1 MVVRGRWALLFT
13 LVLLQAFTI
22 GAATY
27 VWSTGLTVAGGRA
40 TAAAVPSPSPSRVP
54 VPLIT
59 AEPVLSAEPGGAAPA
74 KKELAARLSGVLSGA
89 ALGGNVGAMVMDAA
103 TGATLFS
110 SRSTAALTPASTT
123 KIVTGVA
130 ALAALG
136 PDARLATRVVTGRTK
151 DTIILV
157 GGGDPTLA
165 GPKAADR
172 GYPRPAS
179 LAALASRTAKAL
191 KASGATKVT
200 LAYDDSL
207 FSGPRTAQ
215 GWKPNYVPEG
225 TVAPVTA
232 LMHDV
237 GRVDPRARERW
248 PHPSRATAVAFASLL
263 RRQGITV
270 ASSVRE
276 AKASA
281 SAQDVAQVESP
292 PVYQLVERMLTE
304 SDNDLAEAL
313 AHHVAIKQGLPGTF
327 AGGARATMRVLA
339 ELGVDKGV
347 RVYDGSGLS
356 TANRI
361 TPQALSRLLAL
372 AASPEQPGLH
382 TAISGLPVAGF
393 TGTLDDR
400 YANAGSAAGAGLVRA
415 KTGSLSGVNTLAG
428 ITRTAEGRMITF
440 AFMADR
446 VPAPDPAIAALDR
459 LATIV
464 SRS

>member
-1 MVVRGRWALLFT
+1 
-13 LVLLQAFTI
+13 VL
-22 GAATY
+22 ATE
-27 VWSTGLTVAGGRA
+27 AGGA
-40 TAAAVPSPSPSRVP
+40 P
-54 VPLIT
+54 
-59 AEPVLSAEPGGAAPA
+59 PA
-74 KKELAARLSGVLSGA
+74 KNTLAARLSGPLSAA
-89 ALGGNVGAMVMDAA
+89 ALGGNVGAVVVDAA
-103 TGATLFS
+103 SGATLFS
-110 SRSTAALTPASTT
+110 SRSTAGLTPASTT
-123 KIVTGVA
+123 KVVTAVA
-130 ALAALG
+130 ALTSLG
-136 PDARLATRVVTGRTK
+136 PDARLSTRVVRGEA
-151 DTIILV
+151 DDSIILV

-165 GPKAADR
+165 GPKSADR

-179 LAALASRTAKAL
+179 LATLASRTAKAL
-191 KASGATKVT
+191 KADGVAKVT

-237 GRVDPRARERW
+237 GRVDPRVRERW

-263 RRQGITV
+263 RRQGVTV
-270 ASSVRE
+270 APSVRTANAAE
-276 AKASA
+276 PAKDAKEIA
-281 SAQDVAQVESP
+281 RVDSP
-292 PVYQLVERMLTE
+292 PVYQLVERMLTD

-313 AHHVAIKQGLPGTF
+313 AHHVAIKEGLRGTF
-327 AGGARATMRVLA
+327 ADGARATTRVLR

-347 RVYDGSGLS
+347 RVFDGSGLS

-361 TPQALSRLLAL
+361 TPQALARLLAL
-372 AASPEQPGLH
+372 AASPEHPELH

-400 YANAGSAAGAGLVRA
+400 YDGTGSTRGAGLVRA
-415 KTGSLSGVNTLAG
+415 KTGSLNGVNTLAG
-428 ITRTAEGRMITF
+428 VARTADGHLIAF

-464 SRS
+464 SAS